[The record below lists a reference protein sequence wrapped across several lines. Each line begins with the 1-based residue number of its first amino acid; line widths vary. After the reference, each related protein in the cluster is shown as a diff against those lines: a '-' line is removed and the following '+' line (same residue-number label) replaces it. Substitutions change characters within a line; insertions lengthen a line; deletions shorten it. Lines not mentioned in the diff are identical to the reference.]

1 MTQKECTVG
10 KQIENLPL
18 PICFDQNTCEVIL
31 PPAVVCKGTSGKGTE
46 KMRGVLRNPNY
57 DREEAFYSFFEGI
70 ALKEDVPAFQEFGL
84 RYDLISVRPG
94 TADGE
99 FKKTSGHYH
108 SVVPGRDVSY
118 PEIYEVLQGNALF
131 MLQRCDSDGAVLEAL
146 AVNAKPGDKLVIPPQ
161 YGHATVNIG
170 DEPLVFADLVATA
183 CSNTYGQIAQNHG
196 MCSYVLKK
204 DNGFEIVQNPAYGNP
219 PLAKVVG
226 VPENPDLSIWRD
238 RPIYQVFQENPKA
251 FDYLKDP
258 VPYLNHFSKL

>member
-1 MTQKECTVG
+1 
-10 KQIENLPL
+10 
-18 PICFDQNTCEVIL
+18 
-31 PPAVVCKGTSGKGTE
+31 
-46 KMRGVLRNPNY
+46 MRGVLRNPNY

-84 RYDLISVRPG
+84 RYDLIIVRPG

>member
-31 PPAVVCKGTSGKGTE
+31 PPAVVCQGTSGKGTE

-84 RYDLISVRPG
+84 RYDLIIVRPG
-94 TADGE
+94 TAAGE

-131 MLQRCDSDGAVLEAL
+131 MLQRCDSAL
-146 AVNAKPGDKLVIPPQ
+146 FWKRL
-161 YGHATVNIG
+161 
-170 DEPLVFADLVATA
+170 
-183 CSNTYGQIAQNHG
+183 
-196 MCSYVLKK
+196 
-204 DNGFEIVQNPAYGNP
+204 
-219 PLAKVVG
+219 
-226 VPENPDLSIWRD
+226 R
-238 RPIYQVFQENPKA
+238 
-251 FDYLKDP
+251 
-258 VPYLNHFSKL
+258 